1 MLPITLT
8 VTTAIKI
15 IQENSKTYDS
25 IYLRTQ
31 KEMLRES
38 LPTTSLRLLDIA

>member
-25 IYLRTQ
+25 IYLQTQ